1 MVTASDDKSVKIWGV
16 ARRKFISALQ
26 GHNNWVRCAR
36 FAPDGQLIATCS
48 DDKTVRLYDPS
59 SSLCV
64 HTFQEIKG
72 KYCLSGSTYCFLD
85 LHQEHI
91 FFKTSI
97 LHHTPQVSMC
107 ILHLCIEITHN

>member
-16 ARRKFISALQ
+16 GRRKFISALL

-36 FAPDGQLIATCS
+36 YAPDGQLIVTCS
-48 DDKTVRLYDPS
+48 DDKTVRLYDPN

-72 KYCLSGSTYCFLD
+72 K
-85 LHQEHI
+85 
-91 FFKTSI
+91 
-97 LHHTPQVSMC
+97 
-107 ILHLCIEITHN
+107 